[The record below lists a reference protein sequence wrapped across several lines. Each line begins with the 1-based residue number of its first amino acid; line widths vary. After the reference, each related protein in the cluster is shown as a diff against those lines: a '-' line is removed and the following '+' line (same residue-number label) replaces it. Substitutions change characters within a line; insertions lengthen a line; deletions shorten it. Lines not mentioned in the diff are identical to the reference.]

1 MRHEAILRIPVSDR
15 ELARAFLAALLPE
28 AEEPPTD
35 RLRAEVRLEG
45 RVLVITMQASDTSSL
60 RAGLNSYMSWLKA
73 VENACSVA
81 EKAERPLR
89 GSDRPV

>member
-35 RLRAEVRLEG
+35 RLRAEVKLEG
-45 RVLVITMQASDTSSL
+45 RVLVITIRASDTSSL

-73 VENACSVA
+73 MESACSVA
-81 EKAERPLR
+81 GGAGHPSGSRR
-89 GSDRPV
+89 GPA

>member
-1 MRHEAILRIPVSDR
+1 MRHEAVLRIPVPDR
-15 ELARAFLAALLPE
+15 KLAQAFLKALLPE
-28 AEEPPTD
+28 AEKPPTD

-45 RVLVITMQASDTSSL
+45 HVLVITMRASDTSSL

-73 VENACSVA
+73 MENACSVA
-81 EKAERPLR
+81 EKAGRPLR